1 MKIDNKKKS
10 GNNFNTKS
18 SQKLPKSAKLAKIGI
33 LVNFWLLLGLKLLS
47 DFENIFFANQLD

>member
-1 MKIDNKKKS
+1 MS

-18 SQKLPKSAKLAKIGI
+18 SQKLPKRAKLAKIGI